1 MMDLLSHLWPNFSQM
16 LSGNPVGISAW
27 FWSVTFMIFSISFFF
42 LCKHYFHF
50 RRRNKALRSLV
61 DGQKKEELALMRL
74 DTLNQAQELRV
85 DNVGYIWR
93 EFDESLV
100 MSTDQKR
107 LYNTLDAEHFFNAST
122 IATGLTASR
131 LLAATPS
138 FLVAIGV
145 LGTFVGLTVG
155 LEGLVGSTSEIET
168 LKGGIN
174 KLISGAAVAF
184 MTSVWGVFFSLM
196 LNLSEKLFERSALV
210 KIKKLQ
216 NDIDFLY
223 PRLPAE
229 QSLVQIA
236 ENSKESKEALQELH
250 ERIGDRLQESISGMS
265 EAMQNALTDT
275 LNNIMGPA
283 IQTLIHST
291 SQQSTQVMDSLVSN
305 FMEGMNS
312 AGKAQGELMEKAAI
326 EVNSAVSSMGERLEQ
341 LFNKLTY
348 QQVTTIEVQAEQSR
362 HFHEQFKQLSNSAEE
377 RQEQIENRFRKMMG
391 ELGFQHE
398 RQQTALIEQQQGI
411 LKSLSAACQKQIDS
425 MAAAIDKQQ
434 GTLQNTVG
442 NLLTSIS
449 QQGSQA
455 EQREQSRQ
463 SRFQEQL
470 DAVALQQQELLTAL
484 AHSITAGQEQSRQL
498 AEQHQQLLTKL
509 QQVTDATAQSSKH
522 MDNSANQLALLSTNV
537 RSAAEILGQRLEQ
550 VTQRIEEAGSH
561 NTELNEQLKLQAET
575 LARLQDG
582 LLQGAERF
590 EQAAA
595 EARNGFGD
603 MKQTQQ
609 QFLAGVKD
617 EFSKLG
623 EVLRSQVEKIEKQ
636 AEQWLQSYSNEV
648 SSQVHERMEQW
659 NNVSLEFATKMYH
672 TAEAMSSVID
682 ELEQR

>member
-1 MMDLLSHLWPNFSQM
+1 MLELLSHLWPHFSQM

-27 FWSVTFMIFSISFFF
+27 FWSVTFIIFSISFFF
-42 LCKHYFHF
+42 LCQHYFHF
-50 RRRNKALRSLV
+50 LRRNKALRSLV
-61 DGQKKEELALMRL
+61 DGQKKDELALMRR
-74 DTLNQAQELRV
+74 DTLNKAQELRV

-184 MTSVWGVFFSLM
+184 MTSVWGVFFSLL

-312 AGKAQGELMEKAAI
+312 AGKAQGELMEKAAV
-326 EVNSAVSSMGERLEQ
+326 EVNSAVSSMGERLDQ
-341 LFNKLTY
+341 LFRKLTD
-348 QQVTTIEVQAEQSR
+348 QQANTIEAQAEQSR
-362 HFHEQFKQLSNSAEE
+362 HFQDQFKQLSNSAEE
-377 RQEQIENRFRKMMG
+377 RQEQIENRFSKMMG
-391 ELGFQHE
+391 DLGLQHE
-398 RQQTALIEQQQGI
+398 RQQTALIEQQNGM
-411 LKSLSAACQKQIDS
+411 LESLSTASQKQIDS
-425 MAAAIDKQQ
+425 MAAAIEKQQ
-434 GTLQNTVG
+434 GTLQHTVG
-442 NLLTSIS
+442 DLLTSIS

-455 EQREQSRQ
+455 EQREQTRQ

-498 AEQHQQLLTKL
+498 AEQ
-509 QQVTDATAQSSKH
+509 
-522 MDNSANQLALLSTNV
+522 
-537 RSAAEILGQRLEQ
+537 
-550 VTQRIEEAGSH
+550 
-561 NTELNEQLKLQAET
+561 QAY
-575 LARLQDG
+575 G
-582 LLQGAERF
+582 
-590 EQAAA
+590 
-595 EARNGFGD
+595 
-603 MKQTQQ
+603 
-609 QFLAGVKD
+609 
-617 EFSKLG
+617 
-623 EVLRSQVEKIEKQ
+623 
-636 AEQWLQSYSNEV
+636 
-648 SSQVHERMEQW
+648 
-659 NNVSLEFATKMYH
+659 
-672 TAEAMSSVID
+672 
-682 ELEQR
+682 